1 MSIDNSSGDI
11 KTELIDSLRRVIAQ
25 INRIK
30 ELEREN
36 SNLVNSL
43 TNAKQEN
50 LTLQYQNGFLMILY
64 E

>member
-11 KTELIDSLRRVIAQ
+11 ITKLIDSQRRVIAQ
-25 INRIK
+25 IDRIK

-43 TNAKQEN
+43 TNSKQEN
-50 LTLQYQNGFLMILY
+50 LTLQSQNGF
-64 E
+64 

>member
-11 KTELIDSLRRVIAQ
+11 KTELINSLRRVIAQ
-25 INRIK
+25 ICRIE